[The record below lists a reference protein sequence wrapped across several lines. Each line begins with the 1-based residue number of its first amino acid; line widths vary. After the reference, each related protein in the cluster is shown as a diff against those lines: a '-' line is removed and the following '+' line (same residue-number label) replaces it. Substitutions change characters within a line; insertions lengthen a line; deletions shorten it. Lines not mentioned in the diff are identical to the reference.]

1 MDNEEE
7 LEKAVKV
14 LVESAFIPLRVAIAL
29 TGELLESLSSYKPS
43 ATDLAYGII
52 DLRVNALKAVNTVIA
67 KEIDLLEKCK
77 EELKEKEEK
86 KEVVKVE

>member
-43 ATDLAYGII
+43 TTELASGII
-52 DLRVNALKAVNTVIA
+52 DLRVSLLKAVKTVIE
-67 KEIDLLEKCK
+67 KEIDMLERSK
-77 EELKEKEEK
+77 EELTSEGK